1 MISCWLLRRRRL
13 ICLFVIV
20 RSDMQEQLRLLPSLV
35 HLSHSVPY
43 KYIILRNRE
52 TLALHKIELRQK
64 LFSCLFVFP
73 LDFLARELEMG
84 TAL

>member
-1 MISCWLLRRRRL
+1 MV
-13 ICLFVIV
+13 CLFEIV
-20 RSDMQEQLRLLPSLV
+20 SLERQVQLRLLPLLV
-35 HLSHSVPY
+35 HLSHSVAY
-43 KYIILRNRE
+43 KYIILRTRE

-64 LFSCLFVFP
+64 LFSCLLVFP